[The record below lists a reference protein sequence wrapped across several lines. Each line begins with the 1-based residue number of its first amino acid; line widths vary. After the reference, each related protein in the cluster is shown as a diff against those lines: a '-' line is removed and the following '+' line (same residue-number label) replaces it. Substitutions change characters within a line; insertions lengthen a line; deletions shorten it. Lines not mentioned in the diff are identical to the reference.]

1 MISQRGSNVSGSF
14 GSEACEQAIAK
25 AGQHLRGVPLADLAG
40 VFTERHV
47 ADVVRT
53 VLDAPVPSV
62 PTQQGRGIRQATRH
76 AGDPVRHLVLL
87 FASASA
93 PTLDATDL
101 SHARPIKMLGQT
113 RRGFQTPAFAAAVSF
128 VGSFCFRQMGATLLL
143 GVGGK
148 RPAENRLQSTSSN
161 RADFL

>member
-1 MISQRGSNVSGSF
+1 MISQHGSNVGGSF

-76 AGDPVRHLVLL
+76 ARDPIRHLVLL
-87 FASASA
+87 FAAA

-101 SHARPIKMLGQT
+101 SHARPNASRLPDAGV
-113 RRGFQTPAFAAAVSF
+113 RGGRVLCWKFLLPTDGSDAASRCRGEKA
-128 VGSFCFRQMGATLLL
+128 G
-143 GVGGK
+143 
-148 RPAENRLQSTSSN
+148 
-161 RADFL
+161 